1 MLNVKYHKDLNHNFL
16 IINHKLDEK
25 DQNYQYRMISG
36 NKIGHLLNCK
46 IRYVDEECSF
56 YYEIS
61 SKQNLRN
68 LYEKKKMEY
77 GNIYDLLE
85 SIREALE
92 M

>member
-46 IRYVDEECSF
+46 IRYVDFTFHAGPYKLPVAFCP
-56 YYEIS
+56 
-61 SKQNLRN
+61 
-68 LYEKKKMEY
+68 
-77 GNIYDLLE
+77 
-85 SIREALE
+85 
-92 M
+92 

>member
-1 MLNVKYHKDLNHNFL
+1 MLSVKYHKDLNHNFL

-68 LYEKKKMEY
+68 F
-77 GNIYDLLE
+77 IYDLGCFLLFP
-85 SIREALE
+85 IHLIKQKLRQ
-92 M
+92 